1 MLTESLGRILFTFV
15 VLYSPGFI
23 FAELPALGPVTNG
36 TEKRAGSVLAVIPGD
51 ALVAVAFPDL
61 KTLDARVE
69 SLGKILGVPVQP
81 LVLAKAV
88 LGIAAGIDDHGSA
101 AVVIIPVTPGGPIA
115 QGIVLILPTSN
126 RAELLAFFDP
136 SDMGG
141 GVTQVTI
148 RGKRSYA
155 ASRGGYTVFGS
166 DIETVKSVVSS
177 GRPLVAQCSDKQLEL
192 IASQDVSV
200 YVNVA
205 ALIGSAIG
213 KRFEAWLSPQIGF
226 ADLLD
231 TMGSLLISARAESGG
246 VSVSVLMEDRLPR
259 RAKSRPATSE
269 TFLRGLPDEP
279 FAVAAGGLLGEDDR
293 QVNSLTN
300 AVVSAAVGLGIVRT
314 EQREKVR
321 AAYAEMVG
329 LSAQVAASMSLL
341 SGQEFGAI
349 GAIKIIAT
357 RGKPE
362 RLVRAIQ
369 SLVELLGS
377 DIFVDTQYTM
387 AMGRLEWR
395 SRAEVRSGVEIDHI
409 VLPLDQLGTLDRE
422 KSAATFGTE
431 GFLVRLGAVDDKY
444 VVLSLGG
451 GVDRFDR
458 IVQSLRAGRAP
469 LASSVAVQVSRTRVS
484 QERFFEAYVSVDRWL
499 RIWSQLS
506 AIVGVQSQFSEM
518 PEVNA
523 PVAVAIH
530 EVGPAATQI
539 DLFVPVELLVA
550 FKTVSA
556 STAGAS
562 VMTDVVQGGTDKT
575 P

>member
-1 MLTESLGRILFTFV
+1 MLTESLGRTLFTFLLLCLTGF
-15 VLYSPGFI
+15 VL
-23 FAELPALGPVTNG
+23 AESPALGPVTNG
-36 TEKRAGSVLAVIPGD
+36 TEKRAGSVFSVIPGD
-51 ALVAVAFPDL
+51 ALVAVAFSDL
-61 KTLDARVE
+61 KTLGARVE

-81 LVLAKAV
+81 LILAKAA
-88 LGIAAGIDDHGSA
+88 LGIAAGIDDRGSA
-101 AVVIIPVTPGGPIA
+101 AVVLVPVTPGGPIA

-136 SDMGG
+136 TDMGG
-141 GVTQVTI
+141 GVTKVTI

-155 ASRGGYTVFGS
+155 ASRGGHTVFGS
-166 DIETVKSVVSS
+166 HLETVKSVVSS
-177 GRPLVAQCSDKQLEL
+177 GRPLVVQCSDPQLEL
-192 IASQDVSV
+192 IASQDLSV

-205 ALIGSAIG
+205 ALSRSAIG
-213 KRFEAWLSPQIGF
+213 KRFEAWLSPQFGF
-226 ADLLD
+226 AGLWE
-231 TMGSLLISARAESGG
+231 TMGSLVISARVESGG
-246 VSVSVLMEDRLPR
+246 VSVSLLMEDRLQH
-259 RAKSRPATSE
+259 RAKSRPPTSE
-269 TFLRGLPDEP
+269 TLLRGLPDEP
-279 FAVAAGGLLGEDDR
+279 FAVAAGGLLGENDR
-293 QVNSLTN
+293 QVNSLTD

-314 EQREKVR
+314 EQREKVL

-341 SGQEFGAI
+341 SGQEFGTI
-349 GAIKIIAT
+349 GATKIIAT

-377 DIFVDTQYTM
+377 DIFADTRYTM
-387 AMGRLEWR
+387 AMERLEWR

-409 VLPLDQLGTLDRE
+409 VLPLDQLGTLDTQ
-422 KSAATFGTE
+422 KSAAAFGAE

-469 LASSVAVQVSRTRVS
+469 LASSVAVQMSRTRVS
-484 QERFFEAYVSVDRWL
+484 QARVFEAYVSVDRWL

-523 PVAVAIH
+523 PVAVAIR
-530 EVGPAATQI
+530 EVGTSGTQL

-550 FKTVSA
+550 FKTASA
-556 STAGAS
+556 SAAGAR
-562 VMTDVVQGGTDKT
+562 VTTDVVQGGTGKT